1 MALTERLMD
10 FPAKTG
16 PTTADIVFVGNA
28 ADTFN
33 EVKSTIGQIIGAYPA
48 LTSIGGLSTA
58 SNKMIYTTGS
68 DVYATTDLTA
78 FSRTLLAEASA
89 AAMRATLGV
98 PSTAEAFL
106 VANNLSEGVA
116 ATMRTN
122 LGLVIGTNVQAY
134 DATLQSLSALGTA
147 ANLIAYTT
155 GVDTWAETSLTAFG
169 RSVIDD
175 ADATAGRVTLGVVI
189 GTNVQ
194 AYDATLQSLSALGT
208 AADRIAYTTG
218 VDTWAEAPI
227 TAFGRSLIDDADST
241 AGRVTLGLVIGTN
254 VQAYDATL
262 QSIAA
267 LGTAADK
274 IAYTTGVDTWAEAA
288 LTAFSRTLLDDADAA
303 TWRATLDIPSNA
315 EAFLVANDLS
325 EGDPATMRTNLDVPS
340 NAEAFLI
347 ANNLSDGIAATMR
360 TNLDVPSNAE
370 ALLLTGGTMT
380 GPLILDA
387 APTVDLEAAT
397 KGYVDSL
404 VSNLQSACAYSTTAD
419 LAGYT
424 YDNGT
429 LGVGAT
435 LTAPGVGAL
444 TVDGQTPV
452 LNDRILVQFQAAPEE
467 NGVYTLST
475 LGTGGVAAI
484 LTRAT
489 DWDQTSEMQPGDIFN
504 VILGDTYSATQWMMS
519 QMTPIVVGTT
529 PITFIQISNTGA
541 LLSVNNL
548 SDVANAGTSRTNLG
562 LEIGVDVQAYNANLD
577 ALSAA
582 TASSVALTDNAGLA
596 VWSGAMTDG
605 QVIMGVTGDT
615 PVKAAITAGTNIGIT
630 NGAGSITISTSAA
643 VSTVNDTFMLMGA

>member
-33 EVKSTIGQIIGAYPA
+33 EVKSTIGEIIGAYPA
-48 LTSIGGLSTA
+48 LTSIGGLTTA
-58 SNKMIYTTGS
+58 ANKMIYTTAS
-68 DVYATTDLTA
+68 NVYAVTDLTA
-78 FSRTLLAEASA
+78 FARTLLAESGA
-89 AAMRATLGV
+89 AAMRATLDV
-98 PSTAEAFL
+98 PSNAEVFL

-169 RSVIDD
+169 RSLIDD

-218 VDTWAEAPI
+218 VDTWAESPI
-227 TAFGRSLIDDADST
+227 TAFGRSLIDDADAT
-241 AGRVTLGLVIGTN
+241 AGRVTLGVVIGTN

-262 QSIAA
+262 QSLAT

-274 IAYTTGVDTWAEAA
+274 IAYTTGVDTWAETA

-340 NAEAFLI
+340 N
-347 ANNLSDGIAATMR
+347 T
-360 TNLDVPSNAE
+360 E
-370 ALLLTGGTMT
+370 ALLLAGGTMT

-404 VSNLQSACAYSTTAD
+404 VSNLQSACVYSTTAD

-424 YDNGT
+424 YDNGAS
-429 LGVGAT
+429 GVGAT
-435 LTAPGVGAL
+435 LTSPGVGVF

-475 LGTGGVAAI
+475 LGTVGVAAI

-519 QMTPIVVGTT
+519 QTTPIVVGTT

-541 LLSVNNL
+541 LLSANNL

-562 LEIGVDVQAYNANLD
+562 LEIGVDVQAYDVNLD
-577 ALSAA
+577 AA
-582 TASSVALTDNAGLA
+582 SVATPDSVFTTDGAGLA
-596 VWSGAMTDG
+596 SW
-605 QVIMGVTGDT
+605 T
-615 PVKAAITAGTNIGIT
+615 PKNDLQIN
-630 NGAGSITISTSAA
+630 TI
-643 VSTVNDTFMLMGA
+643 FLLMGA